1 MTYADKRSARLTLD
15 PESCTPMWLD
25 PREAITLPRW
35 GTTMGRRSMSL

>member
-1 MTYADKRSARLTLD
+1 
-15 PESCTPMWLD
+15 MWLD